1 MGQNVFRRGCTTKRL
16 WPGEMS
22 YFGGQSIQSSLTA
35 QNQEAYRDG
44 VPDAGKPTR
53 TALHSGAPG
62 TRQGQVLFDAR
73 PGSLDV
79 DFFLHKNKLRR
90 SDSGVVGVQVCR
102 PNKTGT
108 KLYSSEAFF
117 STTIM
122 NFTAGVAVFFSALHH
137 MWKAWCKQ
145 GKKSVGSWFD
155 AESASPLGGELS

>member
-1 MGQNVFRRGCTTKRL
+1 M
-16 WPGEMS
+16 
-22 YFGGQSIQSSLTA
+22 
-35 QNQEAYRDG
+35 
-44 VPDAGKPTR
+44 
-53 TALHSGAPG
+53 
-62 TRQGQVLFDAR
+62 LFDAR

-145 GKKSVGSWFD
+145 GKKSVGHGLMQRAPRLVGSSREKLEKSKTYSIFSFYFPGVRLPGSQ
-155 AESASPLGGELS
+155 EEGVSAGPRFEAAQRDQ